1 MAPSNTDRH
10 TLKSHFLDQFAYDLW
25 ANDRIISAI
34 EELSEGETRRECLR
48 LTSHLLRATTRWL
61 ERIIGEGS
69 TTIDKVDDILSL
81 RERANANARAWQAL
95 FEERTAADFPKDV
108 EYRNMAG
115 ETFYTE
121 LRVIVAHVLN
131 HATHHR
137 AQVVRHIRLADIQPP
152 ETGLIVFDRER
163 AEEEDEADDLG

>member
-1 MAPSNTDRH
+1 MASSSTARH

-25 ANDRIISAI
+25 ANDRVIAAIASLPEGDTRSA
-34 EELSEGETRRECLR
+34 CFK
-48 LTSHLLRATTRWL
+48 LTSHQLRATTRWL

-69 TTIDKVDDILSL
+69 TTIDKVDDVTSL
-81 RERANANARAWQAL
+81 RARANANAQAWHAL
-95 FEERTAADFPKDV
+95 LEERTAADFTMDV
-108 EYRNMAG
+108 DYRNMAG

-163 AEEEDEADDLG
+163 AEDGDEAE